1 MAPGLDI
8 KDTLRPSVTVLSP
21 ALGAAFLLWMELS
34 PCPSRQH
41 PWPLSPPWDAVG
53 SACTTQPEQLFF
65 LISVKADASH
75 FGRPWPGLSG
85 ERVSSGPLR
94 IPARQRITASLRK
107 RQRRTCGQRHMQRS
121 AGDRAR
127 HVCVQSALTEGSVQW
142 TPGRVSSGQMRRIG
156 RKCRMP
162 ECSLHHSPNSSVC
175 LKTFIIKHREK
186 SLSFKLQLQPLLT
199 EFAKCSSL

>member
-1 MAPGLDI
+1 MMAPGLDI
-8 KDTLRPSVTVLSP
+8 KDTLRPSITVLSP
-21 ALGAAFLLWMELS
+21 ALGAAFLLRMELS
-34 PCPSRQH
+34 PCPSHLH
-41 PWPLSPPWDAVG
+41 PWPLSPPRDAVG
-53 SACTTQPEQLFF
+53 SACTTLPEQLF
-65 LISVKADASH
+65 LLVSVKADTSH

-107 RQRRTCGQRHMQRS
+107 SCSQRHMERS
-121 AGDRAR
+121 ARDRAR

-156 RKCRMP
+156 RKCQMH